1 MGSSNGRTVAFEAIN
16 LGSNPSPTAI
26 MEITLIKSSALSIP
40 KDFEVIEKKGLGHPD
55 TLADGLAE
63 YLSVEYARY
72 TKNKFGAILHHNFD
86 KVGLLGGASRVTF
99 GNGYLTKP
107 IRVVLNGRASTKFGK
122 EDIPINKLL
131 VNWTK
136 EYFKNRLYKVNPDKD
151 LRFILELSNQSS
163 PGKTH
168 SDKILKDASRRF
180 WFEPRGLKDLPELKN
195 LFSNDTSLGVG
206 YAPFS
211 IVEKFILELEIFL
224 NSNKTKKRYPWLG
237 TDIKIMCKR
246 VKNDVSITMCIPQI
260 ADFVGSLDAYKE
272 NLQICH
278 KLINQLAKKW
288 HVNLVELNINTRDK
302 FDVYEL
308 YLTATG
314 TSLESG
320 DEGLVGR
327 GNRIT
332 RLISPTNP
340 YSMEGSCGKNPV
352 YHIGKLYYLQAQ
364 IIANEIYKKIGVNN
378 QIFLGSQSG
387 RKLEDPWINVVIL
400 PKSISKIDEK
410 KIKTIVKNKIE
421 RIREL
426 TKQIVD
432 ERFNLV

>member
-1 MGSSNGRTVAFEAIN
+1 
-16 LGSNPSPTAI
+16 
-26 MEITLIKSSALSIP
+26 MEITIIKSSALSVP
-40 KDFEVIEKKGLGHPD
+40 KDFEVIEKTGIGHPD

-63 YLSVEYARY
+63 HLSVKYSRY

-86 KVGLLGGASRVTF
+86 KVGLLGGASYVTF
-99 GNGYLTKP
+99 GRGHLIKP
-107 IRVVLNGRASTKFGK
+107 IRVILNGRASTKFGA
-122 EDIPINKLL
+122 ENIPINKLL
-131 VNWTK
+131 IGWTK
-136 EYFKNRLYKVNPDKD
+136 EYFKNRLYGVNPEKD
-151 LRFILELSNQSS
+151 LIFILELSNQSS

-180 WFEPRGLKDLPELKN
+180 WFEPRGLEDLPELKN

-206 YAPFS
+206 YAPLS
-211 IVEKFILELEIFL
+211 RVEKFILELEMFL
-224 NSNKTKKRYPWLG
+224 NSKKTRQKYSWLG

-246 VKNDVSITMCIPQI
+246 VKNDVSITVCIPQI
-260 ADFVGSLDAYKE
+260 ADFVDSIDVYKE
-272 NLQICH
+272 NLQICR
-278 KLINQLAKKW
+278 KLLNQLAKKRQI
-288 HVNLVELNINTRDK
+288 NLVELNINTRDK

-332 RLISPTNP
+332 GLISPTNP

-364 IIANEIYKKIGVNN
+364 LIANEIYKKFKVNN
-378 QIFLGSQSG
+378 QVFLGSQSG

-400 PKSISKIDEK
+400 PKSISKADEE
-410 KIKTIVKNKIE
+410 KIKSIVKNKLE
-421 RIREL
+421 RVNSL
-426 TKQIVD
+426 TKQIVGG
-432 ERFNLV
+432 RFDPCSNVRI